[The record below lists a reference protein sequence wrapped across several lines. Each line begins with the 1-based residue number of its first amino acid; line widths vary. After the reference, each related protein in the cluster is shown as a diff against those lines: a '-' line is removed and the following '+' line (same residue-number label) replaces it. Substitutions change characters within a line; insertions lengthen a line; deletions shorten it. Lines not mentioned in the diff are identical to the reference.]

1 MFGPVISHG
10 SFTFN
15 RGEAHRPAKFFIN
28 VDSGLYT
35 ASRTQD
41 RTAEMQ
47 ATIPRARCAVPDPSW
62 LSLPAERSAA
72 FLPIFARISVA
83 LQSTLRQRV
92 PPFYFQSLESFR
104 DWKSAYPMLIY
115 QASRPFRG
123 RVRTELTY
131 DVLNPRLMAILFRRA
146 KGNLELLLEQT
157 EAELRA
163 GGRPEVAAHYSSR
176 RAPEIVQSV
185 QRLSASRRYLYRLV
199 RSESALVDALVEL
212 SGLGTLSARE
222 QAKRLAAFR
231 KKWQFQLRRLYP
243 GGDFSALAPAL
254 EEAVTEALI
263 SVGDGPTEGYLD
275 RSLIAGSE
283 PGSGIA

>member
-1 MFGPVISHG
+1 M
-10 SFTFN
+10 
-15 RGEAHRPAKFFIN
+15 RC
-28 VDSGLYT
+28 
-35 ASRTQD
+35 RT
-41 RTAEMQ
+41 RHA
-47 ATIPRARCAVPDPSW
+47 
-62 LSLPAERSAA
+62 LSLPARAEARLFCRYSPGFPVALAVDSAA
-72 FLPIFARISVA
+72 ACAA
-83 LQSTLRQRV
+83 LL
-92 PPFYFQSLESFR
+92 YFPERRNL
-104 DWKSAYPMLIY
+104 SAIGSRPTAMLIC
-115 QASRPFRG
+115 QASRQLFAVECGTGIDLRCS
-123 RVRTELTY
+123 T
-131 DVLNPRLMAILFRRA
+131 DPRLMAILFRRA

-212 SGLGTLSARE
+212 KRIQGTLSARGAG
-222 QAKRLAAFR
+222 QRLAAFR

-263 SVGDGPTEGYLD
+263 SVGDGPTEG
-275 RSLIAGSE
+275 E
-283 PGSGIA
+283 VF